1 MKNEGRKPAVFDFI
15 GCETDESEFAVD
27 PWIDRRH
34 GGEGTG
40 GAILFRTQSPDG
52 EETDKSEFI

>member
-1 MKNEGRKPAVFDFI
+1 LDFRYLFYQHDKS
-15 GCETDESEFAVD
+15 GVAVD

-34 GGEGTG
+34 GSGCTG
-40 GAILFRTQSPDG
+40 GVILCRTQSPDG